1 MVQRHFNSFLWK
13 FNFIFFHFLFY
24 KVPLQQQG
32 EDGLH
37 LWKVPKAE
45 KRYGVQY
52 SRGKEEKARKID
64 SIAPAIRHSVFQLKL
79 LSSPV
84 LNPP

>member
-13 FNFIFFHFLFY
+13 FNFIFLHFLSY
-24 KVPLQQQG
+24 KVQFQEQR

-45 KRYGVQY
+45 KKYGVQY
-52 SRGKEEKARKID
+52 SRGKEEKTRKMD
-64 SIAPAIRHSVFQLKL
+64 SIAPAIRHYVFQFKP
-79 LSSPV
+79 LSFHV

>member
-1 MVQRHFNSFLWK
+1 MVQRHFNSFPWK
-13 FNFIFFHFLFY
+13 FNLIFLHFLSY
-24 KVPLQQQG
+24 KVPLQEQR

-37 LWKVPKAE
+37 LWKVPNAE
-45 KRYGVQY
+45 KKYGVLY

-64 SIAPAIRHSVFQLKL
+64 SIAAAIRHYVFQFRP
-79 LSSPV
+79 LSSHV